1 MAYGSV
7 MASFNVEDFGTERV
21 SRLDEDEIA
30 DRLGDFRR
38 LTHFEEVPLASAPR
52 PVAARME
59 SPEHPHLSEET
70 RWRQSRADFAG
81 RRRRNGRRGRE
92 TR

>member
-7 MASFNVEDFGTERV
+7 MASFNIEDFGTDRV
-21 SRLDEDEIA
+21 SRLDEAEIA

-52 PVAARME
+52 R
-59 SPEHPHLSEET
+59 
-70 RWRQSRADFAG
+70 
-81 RRRRNGRRGRE
+81 
-92 TR
+92 